1 MVRRSTPEL
10 LEIEATYGP
19 NGSPPPAP
27 FQARDA
33 LGRNGRPGPLVLAV
47 GLTEF
52 DDAFR
57 VPLSRTS
64 IVSRIAGHVGRWR
77 RAPVRLDE
85 RRSGVGLREVH
96 HPAADQ
102 R

>member
-10 LEIEATYGP
+10 LEVEATYGP

-27 FQARDA
+27 SRRGTRGQES
-33 LGRNGRPGPLVLAV
+33 RPGPLVLAV

-64 IVSRIAGHVGRWR
+64 IVSRIAGT
-77 RAPVRLDE
+77 
-85 RRSGVGLREVH
+85 
-96 HPAADQ
+96 
-102 R
+102 